1 MNIKFL
7 TIILSLALLAQN
19 AKADEQEELAVFG
32 LVLED
37 GTETLDEIPDAENL
51 TAESENA
58 SEEIPDAENL
68 TAESENA
75 SEEIPNIEE
84 ETPAATENKDAD
96 TAEIAHNINDMQK
109 QLEQN
114 QEELSYYIKNLNL
127 QASQL
132 DAAKEISEEGRLRQ
146 MQLMQNIEQ
155 LQQQVNDLEQKN
167 LAKFK
172 GILSTEQ
179 QELFNKLQEVYAK
192 NLQTKE
198 ELQKL
203 IHEQEKTAAE

>member
-32 LVLED
+32 LDEPAVETMED
-37 GTETLDEIPDAENL
+37 IEIETVDETPAAENL
-51 TAESENA
+51 TAESKNA
-58 SEEIPDAENL
+58 L
-68 TAESENA
+68 
-75 SEEIPNIEE
+75 EEIPNIEE
-84 ETPAATENKDAD
+84 ETPAASENKDAD

-146 MQLMQNIEQ
+146 MQLIQNIEQ

-179 QELFNKLQEVYAK
+179 QELFTKLQEVYAK

>member
-37 GTETLDEIPDAENL
+37 GTETLD
-51 TAESENA
+51 
-58 SEEIPDAENL
+58 EIPDAENL

-203 IHEQEKTAAE
+203 IHEQEKTTAE

>member
-7 TIILSLALLAQN
+7 TIILSLALLTQN

-32 LVLED
+32 LDEPAVETMED
-37 GTETLDEIPDAENL
+37 IEIETVDETPAAENL
-51 TAESENA
+51 TAESKNA
-58 SEEIPDAENL
+58 L
-68 TAESENA
+68 
-75 SEEIPNIEE
+75 EEIPNIEE
-84 ETPAATENKDAD
+84 TPAASENKDAD

-198 ELQKL
+198 KLQKL

>member
-32 LVLED
+32 LDEPAV
-37 GTETLDEIPDAENL
+37 ETMENIEIETVDETPA
-51 TAESENA
+51 
-58 SEEIPDAENL
+58 AENL

-84 ETPAATENKDAD
+84 ETPAASENKDAD

-198 ELQKL
+198 KVQKL

>member
-32 LVLED
+32 LDEPAVETMED
-37 GTETLDEIPDAENL
+37 IEIETVDEIPA
-51 TAESENA
+51 
-58 SEEIPDAENL
+58 AENL

-84 ETPAATENKDAD
+84 ETPAASENKDAD
-96 TAEIAHNINDMQK
+96 TAEIAHNINDVQK

-198 ELQKL
+198 KLQKL

>member
-37 GTETLDEIPDAENL
+37 GTETLDEIPD
-51 TAESENA
+51 T
-58 SEEIPDAENL
+58 ENL

>member
-32 LVLED
+32 LDEPAVETMED
-37 GTETLDEIPDAENL
+37 IEIETVDETPAE
-51 TAESENA
+51 
-58 SEEIPDAENL
+58 ENL

-84 ETPAATENKDAD
+84 ETPAASENKDAD

>member
-58 SEEIPDAENL
+58 SEEIP
-68 TAESENA
+68 
-75 SEEIPNIEE
+75 NIEE
-84 ETPAATENKDAD
+84 ETPAAPENKDAD

>member
-7 TIILSLALLAQN
+7 TIILSLALLTQN

-32 LVLED
+32 LDEPAV
-37 GTETLDEIPDAENL
+37 ETMENIEIETVDEIPA
-51 TAESENA
+51 
-58 SEEIPDAENL
+58 AENL

-84 ETPAATENKDAD
+84 ETPAASENKDAD
-96 TAEIAHNINDMQK
+96 TAEIAHNINDVQK

-198 ELQKL
+198 KLQKL
-203 IHEQEKTAAE
+203 INEQEKTAAE

>member
-37 GTETLDEIPDAENL
+37 GTETLD
-51 TAESENA
+51 
-58 SEEIPDAENL
+58 EIPDAENL

>member
-32 LVLED
+32 LDEPAVETMED
-37 GTETLDEIPDAENL
+37 IEIETVDETPA
-51 TAESENA
+51 
-58 SEEIPDAENL
+58 AENL

-84 ETPAATENKDAD
+84 ETTAASENKDAD

-155 LQQQVNDLEQKN
+155 LQQQANDLEQKN

>member
-32 LVLED
+32 LDEPAVETMED
-37 GTETLDEIPDAENL
+37 IEIETVDETPAAENL
-51 TAESENA
+51 TAESKNA
-58 SEEIPDAENL
+58 L
-68 TAESENA
+68 
-75 SEEIPNIEE
+75 EEIPNIEE
-84 ETPAATENKDAD
+84 TPAASENKDAD

>member
-32 LVLED
+32 LDEPAVETMED
-37 GTETLDEIPDAENL
+37 IEIETVDETPAV
-51 TAESENA
+51 
-58 SEEIPDAENL
+58 ENL

-84 ETPAATENKDAD
+84 ETPAASENKDAD

-203 IHEQEKTAAE
+203 IHEQEKTTAE

>member
-19 AKADEQEELAVFG
+19 AKADEQEEMAAFG
-32 LVLED
+32 LDEPVVETVED
-37 GTETLDEIPDAENL
+37 IEIETVDETPAAENL
-51 TAESENA
+51 TDE
-58 SEEIPDAENL
+58 AEN
-68 TAESENA
+68 T
-75 SEEIPNIEE
+75 SEEIPNMEE
-84 ETPAATENKDAD
+84 ETPAAAENEDAD
-96 TAEIAHNINDMQK
+96 KAEIEQNINDMQK

-155 LQQQVNDLEQKN
+155 LQQQVNNLEQKN
-167 LAKFK
+167 LDKFK
-172 GILSTEQ
+172 GILSPEQ

-203 IHEQEKTAAE
+203 IYEQEKAAAE